1 VALLKQDKYQD
12 ALEAI
17 AVRRDAIDVAA
28 DELMLEKVGSTPRAP
43 HARRLVWPPTKGL
56 GFPTHQCRFQM
67 APGDQLSAH
76 DATTPSSRE
85 MGC

>member
-43 HARRLVWPPTKGL
+43 TRGGSCGHRRKG
-56 GFPTHQCRFQM
+56 
-67 APGDQLSAH
+67 
-76 DATTPSSRE
+76 
-85 MGC
+85 